1 MIRAVYFLSR
11 VRGRIQLLSHACIAA
26 GVIMNC
32 GTCRQGIARNAA
44 RRGAL
49 KTFNFAVNLCS
60 FFVHTAITRIQAHT
74 SRRLLR
80 RTRSHA
86 PVVKVQLNFVKCAR
100 VPRREPTVHKQCNR
114 ILYGATDDALA
125 GGARFGA

>member
-1 MIRAVYFLSR
+1 MIRAIYFLSR

-49 KTFNFAVNLCS
+49 KTFDFAMNQCS
-60 FFVHTAITRIQAHT
+60 FFVRIAIARIQVHT
-74 SRRLLR
+74 LHRLLR
-80 RTRSHA
+80 RTRSRA
-86 PVVKVQLNFVKCAR
+86 PVVKAQLN
-100 VPRREPTVHKQCNR
+100 
-114 ILYGATDDALA
+114 
-125 GGARFGA
+125 